1 MNTDSKFLYDK
12 QLIKN
17 NSSFLTA
24 ENSSTIQSNIKTPVN
39 NNIYRNKSIKN
50 LNDIQ
55 FLNSTIFTHPHK
67 NKHKNKSL
75 WFKTSSVTSQNNSN
89 NNVQL
94 YLTETKDT
102 ISTTYNS
109 RNKKKY
115 LNLYKNIKTKNS
127 LPLLPIFNYQEKEKY
142 PDIFTCG
149 DFSVKPKI
157 LTKLYYRQNKSKD
170 NIHAVSSDS
179 KELRKNDD
187 DIHKNILK
195 ETTRE
200 YVSKTKQINLLNYYI
215 QLKKE
220 SLEKYKNNMN
230 TQMKGI
236 FHTIYH

>member
-109 RNKKKY
+109 RNKKK
-115 LNLYKNIKTKNS
+115 I
-127 LPLLPIFNYQEKEKY
+127 
-142 PDIFTCG
+142 
-149 DFSVKPKI
+149 
-157 LTKLYYRQNKSKD
+157 SKF
-170 NIHAVSSDS
+170 
-179 KELRKNDD
+179 
-187 DIHKNILK
+187 
-195 ETTRE
+195 
-200 YVSKTKQINLLNYYI
+200 I
-215 QLKKE
+215 Q
-220 SLEKYKNNMN
+220 KYKN
-230 TQMKGI
+230 QK
-236 FHTIYH
+236 FFTIITNL